1 MSRPFKLEGCWTA
14 MTSPFSADGR
24 VLDLNRWEAQLTFQA
39 QGGVRGVVPCGTTGE
54 APTLEVSE
62 QRTLIAKAVDVAKP
76 LDGVPGE
83 DDDWQ
88 LSVTVGQVFTFGGN
102 LGRSAR

>member
-24 VLDLNRWEAQLTFQA
+24 VLDLNRWEAQLKFQA

-54 APTLEVSE
+54 A
-62 QRTLIAKAVDVAKP
+62 VDV
-76 LDGVPGE
+76 GGE
-83 DDDWQ
+83 
-88 LSVTVGQVFTFGGN
+88 FGHRNRWLWLRKTGSREN
-102 LGRSAR
+102 G